1 MVCHA
6 IKVCVLLNL
15 RACFEH
21 GLADSESV
29 QTVVNEQ
36 VSSRSLTCP
45 PPRLHACSANTG
57 NYKHPAYKHP
67 ALRNPRETP
76 ESADRRES
84 HSASRSCRRLLLR
97 NGLPAHP
104 PLAHSPRLCPPARE
118 RCVNPLIVPRWKA
131 RSGPR
136 GSRQGLARARTRI
149 DPVKN
154 MEEEGRSQQEQ
165 GCIGMQRG
173 DQDGKVQERRERR
186 QTRTGWPP
194 RGPGT
199 RPRPLKQGSQIHD
212 TKRSP

>member
-1 MVCHA
+1 MF
-6 IKVCVLLNL
+6 
-15 RACFEH
+15 RAWPRRFRIRTNCCQRTSKFPLPH
-21 GLADSESV
+21 LSAS
-29 QTVVNEQ
+29 
-36 VSSRSLTCP
+36 P
-45 PPRLHACSANTG
+45 PPRLLGQHRQLQTPG
-57 NYKHPAYKHP
+57 LQTPGPTKPP
-67 ALRNPRETP
+67 RNPRE
-76 ESADRRES
+76 RRPKRVS
-84 HSASRSCRRLLLR
+84 LR
-97 NGLPAHP
+97 IALVSPAAVAQRITRPPALGPQPPPVPAHP